1 MIFYHSTYQKKKI
14 LKDDKI
20 KEQQFNYIK
29 YIEYILDV
37 LTKQD
42 VEDMKIPYSYPGAKI
57 QAPFMGIGIYCFD
70 NLVSAASYK
79 SQAKI
84 VNILY
89 HNDFTLFDLD
99 DPIVKAHIYII
110 LEDEAERVINEM
122 SDVNSKEVWLLIL
135 DVIRKAFYEDFVNC
149 QPVVGIFL
157 HFWYLILKK
166 QSHDIIKKGFYDM
179 IDVERKRN
187 QEYYFLIKNK
197 QKIISLS

>member
-1 MIFYHSTYQKKKI
+1 MIFYHSTYKKKKI
-14 LKDDKI
+14 LKDKKI

-70 NLVSAASYK
+70 NLVSAESYK

-99 DPIVKAHIYII
+99 DPIVKAQIYII

-197 QKIISLS
+197 KKIISLY